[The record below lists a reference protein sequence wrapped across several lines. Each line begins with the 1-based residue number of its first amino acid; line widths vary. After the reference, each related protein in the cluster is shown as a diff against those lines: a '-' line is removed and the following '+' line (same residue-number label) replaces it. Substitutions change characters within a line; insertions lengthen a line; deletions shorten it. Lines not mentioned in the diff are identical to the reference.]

1 MSADWV
7 IACRTHPQPDHLAA
21 AVGAVAGERYV
32 RQDAE
37 GLLLEVAATV
47 TGPADVMVELPRLIR
62 VGAEAGRVLAG
73 ATVTEFPDGP
83 AGFPS
88 LSPDA
93 EPVWWVEVHAV
104 SPDGQPVAERLAL
117 TIGGAFAGHVAGPP
131 PGLVGTPGS
140 VLARPPSASGPADGP
155 SGPSSLPADAPTDTA
170 GGDR

>member
-21 AVGAVAGERYV
+21 AVAAVAGNRYV
-32 RQDAE
+32 REAAE
-37 GLLLEVAATV
+37 GLLLEVATTE

-62 VGAEAGRVLAG
+62 VGSEPGRVLAG
-73 ATVTEFPDGP
+73 ATVTELGSDADGTAGPD
-83 AGFPS
+83 GFPS

-104 SPDGQPVAERLAL
+104 SPEGQPVAERLAL

-131 PGLVGTPGS
+131 PGLAGTPGS
-140 VLARPPSASGPADGP
+140 VRLGASSSSDA
-155 SGPSSLPADAPTDTA
+155 PSSSPSSSEPS